1 VVIEMGPAHSLV
13 PELPQSLLTYKLKQV
28 AGFNPLIING
38 FVPAATHPVVN
49 AVGAGEEH
57 GSAKTC
63 HVEAIPVAVQLKETE
78 LDNTDVDVKAIGL
91 GHTTGGPQ
99 VMLDDQPAAV
109 VVALEVNTKVKLPS
123 GALEVITGGKVVPE
137 KEPIKLAGETVPLYI
152 FKTSLFNS
160 VLKVVNV
167 TVTTSPTFV
176 GFTTV
181 VPVAAVVLFA

>member
-1 VVIEMGPAHSLV
+1 M
-13 PELPQSLLTYKLKQV
+13 
-28 AGFNPLIING
+28 AGFNPIMENG
-38 FVPAATHPVVN
+38 FVPADTQPVVD
-49 AVGAGEEH
+49 AVGAGEGH

-63 HVEAIPVAVQLKETE
+63 HVEAVPVAVHPKETE
-78 LDNTDVDVKAIGL
+78 LDNTDDEVKAIGL
-91 GHTTGGPQ
+91 GHATGGPQ
-99 VMLDDQPAAV
+99 VMLDAQPAALIE
-109 VVALEVNTKVKLPS
+109 ALEVNTKVKLPS

-160 VLKVVNV
+160 VLKEVNV